1 MPDNKSD
8 LPPIPRPLTRG
19 SVPPDFKVFVEEGGY
34 GHLKIKPGP
43 QEILEEHPDN
53 KVNKGRS
60 RDKSAGNRSQSSA
73 SSNIKAKFADLPD
86 IETDPDSDYDTDLEG
101 ELDCSRREITHY
113 ATSSENEHLYSEYKS
128 QCKRYK
134 VVPCSSLLNRGGL
147 ELTHINLSNRS
158 LGPKPIVAL
167 AAALTNNAKV
177 TSLDIS
183 GNSIGVAGAQSAFE
197 MLKDNY
203 FINNLNLSN
212 NQIIPSVFD
221 SLIQSLRENTNTLL
235 HLQLRNCGL
244 NDACLEKLC
253 IVLHE
258 GQLKSLDISE
268 NEFGFDSRVAEMF
281 KIELEDNATLSELNL
296 AFSQFTS
303 TNILL
308 VFEGLSQNIFIS
320 KLNLASNGL
329 GGNEKISKSLEVFMQ
344 TNEVVENLNLSYN
357 NFQDACGQVESIA
370 NGLKSNK
377 VVKIV
382 DLSGNSIHAHD
393 NPEATGTLPKVEPAV
408 PNHISPKIQR
418 GILKILEALVDH
430 SETSLIELIFDKISV
445 GLEFQ
450 NFVGE
455 NAELF
460 GLDGKI
466 KIVTG
471 EAASKPKPKAPP
483 KIDPMTKINI
493 WLSENGL
500 TLNTFFVKLDDDDS
514 MTLSYDE
521 FRKGCRDYGVP
532 LGDDEITELI
542 AMLDLDGD
550 GDINYA

>member
-1 MPDNKSD
+1 M
-8 LPPIPRPLTRG
+8 
-19 SVPPDFKVFVEEGGY
+19 
-34 GHLKIKPGP
+34 
-43 QEILEEHPDN
+43 
-53 KVNKGRS
+53 
-60 RDKSAGNRSQSSA
+60 A
-73 SSNIKAKFADLPD
+73 
-86 IETDPDSDYDTDLEG
+86 
-101 ELDCSRREITHY
+101 
-113 ATSSENEHLYSEYKS
+113 
-128 QCKRYK
+128 
-134 VVPCSSLLNRGGL
+134 
-147 ELTHINLSNRS
+147 LS
-158 LGPKPIVAL
+158 
-167 AAALTNNAKV
+167 AALTNNAKV

-303 TNILL
+303 SNILR

-329 GGNEKISKSLEVFMQ
+329 GGNEKVSKSLEKFLQ
-344 TNEVVENLNLSYN
+344 INEVVENLNLSYN

-377 VVKIV
+377 IMKIV

-393 NPEATGTLPKVEPAV
+393 NPEATGNLPKVEPAV
-408 PNHISPKIQR
+408 PNHISPRIQR

-430 SETSLIELIFDKISV
+430 SETTSLMELIFDKISV

-460 GLDGKI
+460 GTDGKI

-483 KIDPMTKINI
+483 KVDPMTKINI

-532 LGDDEITELI
+532 LSDDEITELI